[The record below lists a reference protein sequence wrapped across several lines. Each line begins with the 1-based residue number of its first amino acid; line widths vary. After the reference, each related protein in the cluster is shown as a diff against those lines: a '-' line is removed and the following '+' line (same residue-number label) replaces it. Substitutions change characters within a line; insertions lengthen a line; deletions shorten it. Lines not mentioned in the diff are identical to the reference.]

1 MCVRLRRECETTMS
15 EANFRTRDA
24 RSRKLHADVAGLGA
38 IDRGTL
44 GAVRKL
50 QAEEAQ
56 LHKRLLADVITAE
69 EHFLL
74 WSALRKRTPPEV
86 HHARLKIERSRA
98 EAGRTEPGGAEG

>member
-15 EANFRTRDA
+15 EANIRTRDA

-98 EAGRTEPGGAEG
+98 EAGRNEPGAAEG